1 MLAFQGQALR
11 SINQRMRAKRGKTA
25 GGESRGK
32 ATFPR
37 GPSSPFWLVLLA
49 AGSLS
54 DLDRR
59 AREAPARPLQ
69 RAWGERGKGEGGR
82 SGGGRGN
89 FDGGK

>member
-25 GGESRGK
+25 GEESRGK

-37 GPSSPFWLVLLA
+37 GPSSPLWLVLLA

-69 RAWGERGKGEGGR
+69 RAWGERGKGK
-82 SGGGRGN
+82 
-89 FDGGK
+89 GGKVWWGKGEL

>member
-1 MLAFQGQALR
+1 MSLKSLN
-11 SINQRMRAKRGKTA
+11 SLLTPPK
-25 GGESRGK
+25 E
-32 ATFPR
+32 FPYC
-37 GPSSPFWLVLLA
+37 VLA
-49 AGSLS
+49 AGSSS

-69 RAWGERGKGEGGR
+69 RAWGERGKGKGGR